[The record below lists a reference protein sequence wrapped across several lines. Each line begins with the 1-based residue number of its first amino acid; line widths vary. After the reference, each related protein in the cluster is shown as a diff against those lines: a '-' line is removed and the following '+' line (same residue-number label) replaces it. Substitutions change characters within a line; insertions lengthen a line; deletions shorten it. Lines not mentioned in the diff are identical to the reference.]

1 MILTELVGKEKAPY
15 TGIEEKWKEESWN
28 SKEQYWKGL
37 FTLLFKKK
45 LTNYDSLKCA
55 SCLSASLC
63 CCKVSGFLQIAQGDV
78 RQ

>member
-1 MILTELVGKEKAPY
+1 MILTELVGKEEAPS
-15 TGIEEKWKEESWN
+15 TRIKEKWKRKSWN

-45 LTNYDSLKCA
+45 LTNYDSLKCS

-63 CCKVSGFLQIAQGDV
+63 CCELSGFLQIAQGDV
-78 RQ
+78 K